1 MAKTTKKKL
10 KNCYQSD
17 SEWTMKMRSVSI
29 FFITCTKGRV
39 QNLSFSFQC
48 GKKKKLWT
56 KSAVSSAKKKTNLQ
70 ETAEFPENNPEDK
83 PDNNSEDHPEDNPEN
98 NPENNPKNNPQD
110 VKDGNELEEI

>member
-1 MAKTTKKKL
+1 VERKRNSEL
-10 KNCYQSD
+10 NLQS
-17 SEWTMKMRSVSI
+17 
-29 FFITCTKGRV
+29 V
-39 QNLSFSFQC
+39 QL
-48 GKKKKLWT
+48 
-56 KSAVSSAKKKTNLQ
+56 KKKTNLQ